1 MTERKIIKAGL
12 LGLGTV
18 GTGVYKLA
26 KRQKEEIEK
35 KTGVSLQIEGILVHN
50 IEKKREGVDPS
61 LLTDNYRDLTGNE
74 EISVIIEVMGGIEPA
89 KTIILEAMRA
99 AKA

>member
-1 MTERKIIKAGL
+1 MSIKENRRIDLLMIYLFWKNHSNCAILYDMKRREHMTERKIIKAGL

-35 KTGVSLQIEGILVHN
+35 KQVFLCRLRVSL
-50 IEKKREGVDPS
+50 
-61 LLTDNYRDLTGNE
+61 Y
-74 EISVIIEVMGGIEPA
+74 
-89 KTIILEAMRA
+89 IILKRRE
-99 AKA
+99 KEWIQVF

>member
-1 MTERKIIKAGL
+1 MYI
-12 LGLGTV
+12 
-18 GTGVYKLA
+18 
-26 KRQKEEIEK
+26 
-35 KTGVSLQIEGILVHN
+35 N

-61 LLTDNYRDLTGNE
+61 LLTDNYRDLTENE

-89 KTIILEAMRA
+89 KPLFWRRCAQ

>member
-50 IEKKREGVDPS
+50 IEKKR
-61 LLTDNYRDLTGNE
+61 
-74 EISVIIEVMGGIEPA
+74 
-89 KTIILEAMRA
+89 
-99 AKA
+99 

>member
-35 KTGVSLQIEGILVHN
+35 
-50 IEKKREGVDPS
+50 
-61 LLTDNYRDLTGNE
+61 
-74 EISVIIEVMGGIEPA
+74 
-89 KTIILEAMRA
+89 
-99 AKA
+99 